1 MFAARKVGRIDS
13 AKSAHVQ
20 SAIDDVT
27 RYVDGKLWHTLVLE
41 AAMLTIDAVGF
52 DQLHVFI
59 R

>member
-1 MFAARKVGRIDS
+1 VGRIDS

-41 AAMLTIDAVGF
+41 AAILTIDTVGF